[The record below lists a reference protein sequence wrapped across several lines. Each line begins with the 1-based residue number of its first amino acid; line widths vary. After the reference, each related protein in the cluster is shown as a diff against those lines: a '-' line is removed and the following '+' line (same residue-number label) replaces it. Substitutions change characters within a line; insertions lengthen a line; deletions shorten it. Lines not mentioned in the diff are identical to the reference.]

1 MTDLNGE
8 RKVHEAVGRFLCIFS
23 ELEHEL
29 GEAVKVIFKVQDQ
42 EAADAI
48 GALADFTKK
57 VNLVKSAVDFA
68 RRSSGEELSGEWK
81 KSAQATLNAILA
93 VNTKE
98 RVLLVHS
105 RLQPQTDGSVVIT
118 RLTAQG
124 TLKIDKK
131 TWTQEDFR
139 KKYTQIEDLIN
150 EVRAITKELLTV
162 LLYAQGIATLS
173 TSLGTPSIQQNHILP
188 DARSIP

>member
-8 RKVHEAVGRFLCIFS
+8 REVHEAVGRFFCIFS

-29 GEAVKVIFKVQDQ
+29 GEAVKAIFKVQDQ

-48 GALADFTKK
+48 VALADFTKK
-57 VNLVKSAVDFA
+57 VNLVKSAVHFA
-68 RRSSGEELSGEWK
+68 RRPNGEELSGEWK
-81 KSAQATLNAILA
+81 KSALTTLSVILT
-93 VNTKE
+93 VNTNE
-98 RVLLVHS
+98 RVLLAHS

-124 TLKIDKK
+124 ALKIDKK

-139 KKYTQIEDLIN
+139 KKCAETERLIN
-150 EVRAITKELLTV
+150 EVRNIRKELLTV
-162 LLYAQGIATLS
+162 LLYARGIVTDLA
-173 TSLGTPSIQQNHILP
+173 SLGTPSI
-188 DARSIP
+188 RSCDP